1 MISSYAS
8 REREH
13 RCDSLCRAWRFRCS
27 PSRSP
32 ACSSLIPFWRDRIRI
47 RSDNGSGVEHRSN
60 NNLMKNGTITNSTQS
75 RIEELRYH
83 FSSRVWVSVMMIKQI
98 EKVISTWSDIFLFK
112 FEANLVAFEVKF
124 RAEND
129 LWGWLGLEA
138 EYCAWLWQSK
148 SRSSSSSAIWA
159 LASISRL
166 SSSSAGF
173 WSCKS
178 WDWRF

>member
-1 MISSYAS
+1 MILCAGLGAS
-8 REREH
+8 AVLH
-13 RCDSLCRAWRFRCS
+13 HGAPLARAW
-27 PSRSP
+27 
-32 ACSSLIPFWRDRIRI
+32 SLSGEWDRIRI